1 MLDLISLHHNVTGM
15 KNFKIALTTLVLFVS
30 QQSLAGLL
38 YTYNQL
44 AVMELDQL
52 NKLVQDKIKES
63 KKSDAK
69 FVPLKEGFQAL
80 FGRPDQDRMLE
91 KVAGPLRTEL
101 VNLGDYEKTVTQLTE
116 EAINALTNTR
126 NFKPVAQ
133 ITYVIFLEN
142 LMADM
147 KPVLKPGD
155 SFERKILK
163 KIEKADIS
171 ITKAATNDLLN
182 RGFQEK
188 KSPSEVA
195 SIILDELK
203 NKEAEAKE
211 AKPDAEENKD

>member
-1 MLDLISLHHNVTGM
+1 MLDQSPLHHNLTGM
-15 KNFKIALTTLVLFVS
+15 KNFKTALIILALFSS

-52 NKLVQDKIKES
+52 NKLVEDKVKES
-63 KKSDAK
+63 KKSAAR
-69 FVPLKEGFQAL
+69 FVPLKEAFQAL

-91 KVAGPLRTEL
+91 KVAGPIRAEL

-126 NFKPVAQ
+126 NFKPTAQ

-142 LMADM
+142 LMADI

-155 SFERKILK
+155 TFEKKILK
-163 KIEKADIS
+163 KIEKAKIS

-195 SIILDELK
+195 SLILDELK
-203 NKEAEAKE
+203 NKEVKLT
-211 AKPDAEENKD
+211 AEEKKD